1 MLLLEPQALAGASPA
16 MRARMAKAV
25 LAVAAADGRL
35 SPSETG
41 AFLAR
46 ARMMGADE
54 AAIAEALRFDAAS
67 ARVEDLVDVTM
78 RPLARRIL
86 YAGFHAAR
94 ADGWDTRER
103 DAARALCMR
112 LGVEPQFVDA
122 LWSLYR
128 VEHAVRGARL
138 AFLWPD
144 GAPPADLDLGQPTAP
159 AEGSPAAHLRME
171 RYGLEGPV
179 APELLARL
187 GRLVLAVAAADAFV
201 TPREMAWLA
210 STYRAL
216 GATEDVIVDL
226 AGFDGR
232 NARVAELLD
241 KRMRPFAR
249 LALYDACCVA
259 AADDLHAEEQD
270 RARVAAA
277 HLGLAPSLVAQVE
290 AVLALE
296 AGFREALARLLA
308 PPG

>member
-1 MLLLEPQALAGASPA
+1 MLLLDPEALAGASPA
-16 MRARMAKAV
+16 TRARMAKAI
-25 LAVAAADGRL
+25 LAVAAADGRV
-35 SPSETG
+35 SPVETG

-46 ARMMGADE
+46 ARMLGADD
-54 AAIAEALRFDAAS
+54 AALAEATRFDAAS
-67 ARVEDLVDVTM
+67 ARIEDLVDATL

-94 ADGWDTRER
+94 ADGWDARER
-103 DAARALCMR
+103 DAASALCAR

-138 AFLWPD
+138 AFLWPG
-144 GAPPADLDLGQPTAP
+144 GAPPADLHLGEAVAP
-159 AEGSPAAHLRME
+159 ADGSPAAHLRME
-171 RYGLEGPV
+171 RYGLAGPV

-187 GRLVLAVAAADAFV
+187 GRLVLTVAAADGVV
-201 TPREMAWLA
+201 TPRETAWLA

-216 GATEDVIVDL
+216 GATEAVILDF
-226 AGFDGR
+226 ASFDGR
-232 NARVAELLD
+232 GASIAELLD

-259 AADDLHAEEQD
+259 AVDGLHVEERG

-296 AGFREALARLLA
+296 AGVREARARLLA